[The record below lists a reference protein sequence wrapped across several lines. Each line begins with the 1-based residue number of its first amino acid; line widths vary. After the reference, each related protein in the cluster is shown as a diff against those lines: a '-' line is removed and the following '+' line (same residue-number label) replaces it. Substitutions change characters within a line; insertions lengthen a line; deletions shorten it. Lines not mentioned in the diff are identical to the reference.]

1 MLFNA
6 NQNVIATVR
15 CDSSTVVNIVTG
27 NKTFTSTVT
36 GTVLKLTA
44 NDKLWGI
51 TTVIID
57 SNF

>member
-1 MLFNA
+1 LLFNA
-6 NQNVIATVR
+6 NQNVIATVK
-15 CDSSTVVNIVTG
+15 CDTSIVINIVTG
-27 NKTFTSTVT
+27 NKTFTSTIT